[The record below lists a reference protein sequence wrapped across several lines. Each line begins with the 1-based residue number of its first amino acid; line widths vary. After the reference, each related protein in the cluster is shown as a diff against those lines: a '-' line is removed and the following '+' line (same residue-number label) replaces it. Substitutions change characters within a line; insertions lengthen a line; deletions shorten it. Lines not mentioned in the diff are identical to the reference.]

1 MAIKIKGNIVID
13 NGENLSLNGTANIIG
28 NTTLGNDLTVSHDLF
43 VNNDVTITDDI
54 TIGEDINVG
63 GDINGTHFG
72 IEGEL
77 LHIPLI
83 TVSNITGAY
92 ATFNNDVSVHGT
104 VRYEVDGEPFCPI
117 VDLKTGW
124 TWDTVTPAN
133 CPSGG
138 NGADGWWLK
147 DYNYATINSGGGY
160 RLRLY
165 TCVKRLCTDGAL
177 THYSG
182 FASDGVTG

>member
-72 IEGEL
+72 IE
-77 LHIPLI
+77 
-83 TVSNITGAY
+83 
-92 ATFNNDVSVHGT
+92 
-104 VRYEVDGEPFCPI
+104 PFCPI

-124 TWDTVTPAN
+124 TWDTVTQAN